1 MFKNFYDSR
10 VLRQI
15 WSESALFRRGLIVVA
30 IYAVLRLLMQLY
42 VINDPELFPDDLRIY
57 LDAARDLRN
66 EQDLYP
72 PLPLEHMEF
81 YQYAPSFA
89 LAFVPFTWIPKM
101 GAAVLHTFL
110 HLIIYALLYT
120 RWDTIFKRYD
130 MPQARRVLVWTL
142 PVWLVFS
149 AFWNDIAYLNIYLF
163 LALIATLLIEA
174 VMEKRLGWSVVWL
187 AIILQCKPQWAFA
200 ALLPLLLGEYRF
212 FFKLAVWSLGVYLAI
227 VGITILAVG
236 PAYGWDQHKEY
247 VHLLTGISGNYPW
260 RGPDKPFL
268 GYNHSLV
275 QTAVYL
281 FGDHTDVITGAKV
294 IKLLLLAP
302 LALVCIRCLR
312 NPKAARETPISFSLD
327 LALAL
332 YTAAFVWIDVIWE
345 LSLGIAV
352 FTYLLATMSRRRLR
366 NGIAAVF
373 LVYAVIDFWQIMSY
387 TILGDA
393 VVDEGWYVRTDPSLY
408 IPLVLIVTLL
418 FYSVL
423 VARLWQ
429 ATANFTEHRAAAY

>member
-1 MFKNFYDSR
+1 VFKKLYDSQ

-15 WSESALFRRGLIVVA
+15 WSESVLFRRVLIVVA
-30 IYAVLRLLMQLY
+30 VYTVLRLLMQLY

-57 LDAARDLRN
+57 LDAARDLRH
-66 EQDLYP
+66 ERDLYP

-89 LAFVPFTWIPKM
+89 LAFVPFTLLPKM

-120 RWDTIFKRYD
+120 RWDSIFKRYELS
-130 MPQARRVLVWTL
+130 QARRVLVWTL
-142 PVWLVFS
+142 PVWLIFS
-149 AFWNDIAYLNIYLF
+149 AFWNDIAYLNIYLL
-163 LALIATLLIEA
+163 LALISTLLIES
-174 VMEKRLGWSVVWL
+174 VLEKRLGLSVLWL

-200 ALLPLLLGEYRF
+200 ALLPLLLKEYRF
-212 FFKLAVWSLGVYLAI
+212 FFKLVVWSVGVYLAI
-227 VGITILAVG
+227 AGITILAMG
-236 PAYGWDQHKEY
+236 PAYGWEQHKEY

-260 RGPDKPFL
+260 RGPDQPFL

-281 FGDHTDVITGAKV
+281 FGDHTEVITVAKV
-294 IKLLLLAP
+294 IKLLLLVP
-302 LALVCIRCLR
+302 LAIVCIRCLR
-312 NPKAARETPISFSLD
+312 NPKTARETPILFSLD
-327 LALAL
+327 LAFAL

-352 FTYLLATMSRRRLR
+352 FTYLLATMSRGRIR
-366 NGIAAVF
+366 NGIATAF
-373 LVYAVIDFWQIMSY
+373 LLYAVIDFWQIMSY

-429 ATANFTEHRAAAY
+429 ATEPDLV